1 MAEHRTLV
9 EHRILAEDHATR
21 WMGIEVLEAEPG
33 HCVLSM
39 TVKRD
44 MLNGFAI
51 THGGM
56 VFALADTC
64 FALTCNHPAEDDG
77 TITVAT
83 GVDVNFLAQSRE
95 GDVLVAEG
103 RQVSGAGRSGL
114 CDITVRRGE
123 TAVAEFRGR
132 YRRLDRR

>member
-1 MAEHRTLV
+1 MV
-9 EHRILAEDHATR
+9 EHRILSDDPATR
-21 WMGIEVLEAEPG
+21 WLGIEVLEAQPG
-33 HCVLSM
+33 HCVLRM
-39 TVKRD
+39 TVTHD

-64 FALTCNHPAEDDG
+64 FALTCNHPTEDDG

-83 GVDVNFLAQSRE
+83 GADVSFLAQSRE

-103 RQVSGAGRSGL
+103 LQISGAGRSGL
-114 CDITVRRGE
+114 CDITVRAGE
-123 TAVAEFRGR
+123 RSVAEFRGR
-132 YRRLDRR
+132 FRRIERR